1 MATVPLKGQMNKFL
15 TPSSDEVPTLTAY
28 DVNTPQAAREGL
40 PLRLFDKSRARYNKG
55 DVVNEDT
62 KNYNQALNIFHLMSR
77 ENRTP
82 QEIKSR
88 IGENMYNKII
98 MNKKNVRQAATG
110 GVMPT
115 DPLLD
120 PRISR
125 YYEEP
130 EYRAYAHGGRV
141 GLAEGDTPF
150 MAWLSQVKNV
160 NINDLSAN
168 DYSAYSQEWKRLQ
181 NQKAE
186 GGEVEGP
193 MEVPE
198 LTPEQETNLDMQME
212 EAIPPMEEGEI
223 EEDEN
228 TVLDTSMLDEEEKA
242 LLNEAVEMHPE
253 LKSIIPKIV
262 ATEFTGE
269 GEVDGPGTETSDSIP
284 AMLSDGEFVFTAKA
298 TKQLGVDKLRKQMKA
313 AEEEYDNS
321 MAVQDS
327 QQMEYEQPMMYK
339 GGLMSVNKYK
349 I

>member
-15 TPSSDEVPTLTAY
+15 TPSSDEVPTLNAY

-40 PLRLFDKSRARYNKG
+40 PLRLFDKSRARYNQG

-77 ENRTP
+77 ENKTP

-110 GVMPT
+110 GVVPT

-120 PRISR
+120 PRFSR

-141 GLAEGDTPF
+141 GLAEGNTPF

-160 NINDLSAN
+160 NINTLGADE
-168 DYSAYSQEWKRLQ
+168 YSAYAQEWQRLQ
-181 NQKAE
+181 NKKAE

-193 MEVPE
+193 MEIPE

-212 EAIPPMEEGEI
+212 EAIPPMEEGEM
-223 EEDEN
+223 DVSAQVD
-228 TVLDTSMLDEEEKA
+228 TSVLDSDEEA
-242 LLNEAVEMHPE
+242 LLEEVIEMHPG
-253 LKSIIPKIV
+253 IV
-262 ATEFTGE
+262 DVIVKLTTKEFTGQ
-269 GEVDGPGTETSDSIP
+269 GEVDGPGTGISDDIP

-298 TKQLGVDKLRKQMKA
+298 TKQLGVDKLRKQMKT
-313 AEEEYDNS
+313 AEDEYDNS

-327 QQMEYEQPMMYK
+327 QQIEYEQPMMYK